1 MGAESQI
8 RPVEVKLNKDDE
20 KQSYSEARELALSQL
35 RDHVAPYLDQISRLE
50 SDEFSLTR
58 KLPRFKAWR
67 YGSRNAVVLAK
78 TKKRACEIVRQS
90 RYGFDQ
96 YWRECD
102 GDWWYDLASDEGL
115 WIEEI
120 DDKKVGT
127 GVFYHPISR
136 EQKKQIAEGYAA
148 QFRSMDIFGLLARVG
163 QRITETGE
171 HDTGTPYRIDVRFE
185 VYTFEPDN
193 VAVEVTVDDHLD
205 WESFGRATIYRAIPT
220 VPTVNWGDEGF

>member
-8 RPVEVKLNKDDE
+8 RPVEVKLNRDDE
-20 KQSYSEARELALSQL
+20 TQSYSQARELALTQL
-35 RDHVAPYLDQISRLE
+35 RDHVDPYLDQISRLE

-58 KLPRFKAWR
+58 RLPQFKAWR
-67 YGSRNAVVLAK
+67 YARRNAVVVAK
-78 TKKRACEIVRQS
+78 TKKRACEIVRES

-115 WIEEI
+115 WIEET
-120 DDKKVGT
+120 DEKKVGT

-136 EQKKQIAEGYAA
+136 EEKKQIAEGYAA
-148 QFRSMDIFGLLARVG
+148 QFRSMDIFDLLTRVG

-171 HDTGTPYRIDVRFE
+171 HETGTPYRIDVRFE
-185 VYTFEPDN
+185 VRSFDPDK
-193 VAVEVTVDDHLD
+193 VAVEITVDDHLG
-205 WESFGRATIYRAIPT
+205 WYCSEYQTVYRDIPRE
-220 VPTVNWGDEGF
+220 PTFNWGDEGF